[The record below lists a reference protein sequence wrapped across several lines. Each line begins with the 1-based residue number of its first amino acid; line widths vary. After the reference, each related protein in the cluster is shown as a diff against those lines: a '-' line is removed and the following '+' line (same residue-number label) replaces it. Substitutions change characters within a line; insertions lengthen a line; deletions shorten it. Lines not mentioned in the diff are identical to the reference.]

1 MVRQKSVTGQN
12 VCRCLVLWS
21 AWQDWIENF
30 PSLQLFLL
38 FPFFSWSVS
47 FFHPSS
53 FPTLS
58 SSIVIS
64 LSLNSWSQDSYS
76 SYVPFCFCLLVHSLW
91 FLLRKRA
98 EDVSLPWGSSD
109 HVLVKLGTK
118 NKGFHAHR
126 HTCTNTLQALTS
138 EEHVERHTH
147 IYVDT
152 VRWLRFKSDARESLY
167 RTGKLLS
174 LLFKSSSRYF
184 CFTS

>member
-1 MVRQKSVTGQN
+1 MRVSCPVVCMTGLN
-12 VCRCLVLWS
+12 WDFS
-21 AWQDWIENF
+21 F
-30 PSLQLFLL
+30 LQLFLL
-38 FPFFSWSVS
+38 FPFFPWSVS

-138 EEHVERHTH
+138 EERVERHTH